1 VKGRCCLRH
10 LLTQPVR
17 RILVVAFLA
26 AAVVPSTAEAGFFRV
41 MQDHGV
47 WWLVGPDGNRFFSTG
62 VNEVGAGDLPPTGTP
77 RETAGYVGLLHYPD
91 FSAWWSATANR
102 LRAWGFNTLGGW
114 AEDGAIAKHE
124 MPYVV
129 SLHLGKWVG
138 APWED
143 VTAPDALETIRTL
156 VRSLAQYR
164 DDPQLIGYFIDNE
177 LGWYDDAVFEYWA
190 NRPAANRGRQTLFNM
205 LQEEYGSDRAAFL
218 RDFVVDPPPAAPSDL
233 KLLFSSR
240 LRVAP
245 GRRPTVVYRFVEWV
259 ADEYYRVLASEVRR
273 VDPNHLLL
281 GDRFA
286 GYYSQSVARA
296 AGKWMDVVSV
306 NFSSHTRDGWISP
319 AFLDSLARLTGK
331 PLMVTE
337 FYAAAMENRSGNKNS
352 NGPFLVVQTQKERA
366 QAAAAMAEQLARLP
380 FVVGYHWFG
389 WADEPSGGR
398 SDGEDF
404 NMGLVDVENEP
415 YEELTAALARVN
427 RDASRLHGDGLT
439 VRGPARSDGMAV
451 VPSLSAPLVLDGR
464 LDEWNGRASWLEGG
478 GARLPWLPFADFY
491 LAWQP
496 EGLLVGSV
504 YYESWDGDDDT
515 VPPVESHRLIVTF
528 AGAQPPTRTV
538 VLAECGETEGP
549 RPAGIQPERGGA
561 SAILPLGRVSA
572 AGPGAFEG
580 IRGAQW
586 SRSLTRTREI
596 LIPAGLF
603 GKAQLVEGDD
613 LQIGLSLVMSGEGGE
628 TFWPSSQEGRQATG
642 APPPLARLRLG
653 AAPTTPDRSQ

>member
-1 VKGRCCLRH
+1 VKG
-10 LLTQPVR
+10 
-17 RILVVAFLA
+17 ILVVAFLA
-26 AAVVPSTAEAGFFRV
+26 AVAVPPTAEAGFFRV
-41 MQDHGV
+41 RQDHGV
-47 WWLVGPDGNRFFSTG
+47 WWLVDPDGNRFFSTG
-62 VNEVGAGDLPPTGTP
+62 VNEVGAGDLPPAGTP
-77 RETAGYVGLLHYPD
+77 RETAGYVGLRHYPD

-143 VTAPDALETIRTL
+143 VTAPDSLETIRTL
-156 VRSLAQYR
+156 VRRLAQYR

-190 NRPAANRGRQTLFNM
+190 NRPAANPGRQTLFNM
-205 LQEEYGSDRAAFL
+205 LQEEYGSDRGAFL
-218 RDFVVDPPPAAPSDL
+218 RDFILEPPQAELSEL
-233 KLLFSSR
+233 RQSSSH

-245 GRRPTVVYRFVEWV
+245 GRRPMVVYRFVEWV
-259 ADEYYRVLASEVRR
+259 ADEYYRVLASEIRR

-306 NFSSHTRDGWISP
+306 NFSSHVRDGWISP

-331 PLMVTE
+331 PLIVTE
-337 FYAAAMENRSGNKNS
+337 FYAAAMENRSGNRNS

-398 SDGEDF
+398 TDGEDF

-427 RDASRLHGDGLT
+427 RDAPRLHGDGPAA
-439 VRGPARSDGMAV
+439 RGPGNSDGVEV
-451 VPSLSAPLVLDGR
+451 VPSLSAPLVLDGH

-478 GARLPWLPFADFY
+478 GARMPWLPFADFY

-504 YYESWDGDDDT
+504 YYESWDGDDT
-515 VPPVESHRLIVTF
+515 APPVDSHRLIVTF
-528 AGAQPPTRTV
+528 AGAKPPTRTV
-538 VLAECGETEGP
+538 VLSECGETEGP
-549 RPAGIQPERGGA
+549 RPAGTQIGGGA
-561 SAILPLGRVSA
+561 AVLPLAPVSA
-572 AGPGAFEG
+572 TAPGAFDG

-586 SRSLTRTREI
+586 SRSLMRTREI

-603 GKAQLVEGDD
+603 GKARLAEGDD
-613 LQIGLSLVMSGEGGE
+613 LQIGLSLVMSDEGVE
-628 TFWPSSQEGRQATG
+628 TFWPASQVPQASG
-642 APPPLARLRLG
+642 EPPLAHLRLG
-653 AAPTTPDRSQ
+653 AAPTTPDHSQ